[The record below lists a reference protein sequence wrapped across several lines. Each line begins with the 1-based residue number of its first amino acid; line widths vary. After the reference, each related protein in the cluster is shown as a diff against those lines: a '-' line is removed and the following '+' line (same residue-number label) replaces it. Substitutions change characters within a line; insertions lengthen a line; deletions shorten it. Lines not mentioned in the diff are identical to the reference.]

1 MSFNSNA
8 SKYQAENT
16 VDKLFSNIL
25 HTSTT
30 SKSVS
35 KSKSKSKS
43 KPKPKPISST
53 QLLVNQLQSTNT
65 TANNNN
71 TKRKKHNNN
80 KRINKTLLEE
90 KKFSKF
96 IKYNHIKQKSNK
108 SELDEKYLNKLVRKN
123 INSLNKINKIDDLL
137 IDEELN
143 QIKQELLEENEFV
156 GMGGGQ
162 LKGGKRLRKK
172 LLNNTKQVIDE
183 FDGFGEISS
192 SNNNNKKKNSSYP
205 GLTPG
210 LAPVDYEEED
220 DE

>member
-43 KPKPKPISST
+43 KPKPISST

-90 KKFSKF
+90 KNFQNLLN
-96 IKYNHIKQKSNK
+96 III
-108 SELDEKYLNKLVRKN
+108 LNK
-123 INSLNKINKIDDLL
+123 
-137 IDEELN
+137 N
-143 QIKQELLEENEFV
+143 QINQN
-156 GMGGGQ
+156 
-162 LKGGKRLRKK
+162 
-172 LLNNTKQVIDE
+172 
-183 FDGFGEISS
+183 
-192 SNNNNKKKNSSYP
+192 
-205 GLTPG
+205 
-210 LAPVDYEEED
+210 
-220 DE
+220 